1 MKVIKEQDIID
12 SIADA
17 CQYIS
22 YFHPEDFV
30 KGMVEAYEVE
40 KSEAAK
46 NAIGQILINSKTS
59 FARYGKLFGKIAII
73 LASCYCTKHQCRLVR
88 CASTVQR
95 SATGCK

>member
-1 MKVIKEQDIID
+1 MSVIKQQDIID

-30 KGMVEAYEVE
+30 TAMVEAYENE

-46 NAIGQILINSKTS
+46 NAIGQILIFIFPKVFS
-59 FARYGKLFGKIAII
+59 FYL
-73 LASCYCTKHQCRLVR
+73 LLVVF
-88 CASTVQR
+88 CVNFNN
-95 SATGCK
+95 

>member
-1 MKVIKEQDIID
+1 MKVIKQQDIID

-40 KSEAAK
+40 KGEAAK
-46 NAIGQILINSKTS
+46 NAIGQILINSKM
-59 FARYGKLFGKIAII
+59 
-73 LASCYCTKHQCRLVR
+73 
-88 CASTVQR
+88 CAMGHRPMCQD
-95 SATGCK
+95 TGSVNIFIKVGLNAK

>member
-1 MKVIKEQDIID
+1 MKVIKQQDIID

-40 KSEAAK
+40 K
-46 NAIGQILINSKTS
+46 QC
-59 FARYGKLFGKIAII
+59 KI
-73 LASCYCTKHQCRLVR
+73 
-88 CASTVQR
+88 
-95 SATGCK
+95 